1 MVRGFRKGVKQR
13 RPCVALKVTVL
24 LNSRAKRGILSRC
37 ALGGQWRTYVTDEP
51 RIGGSAGQK
60 VGARRRQAQDTV
72 GPPANHICIRLVLS
86 VVEPP
91 ADGAQLK
98 GSRGRERPASAAE
111 AAHIRG
117 LHTALDGAC
126 TAELRKIVIKIS

>member
-13 RPCVALKVTVL
+13 RPCAALKVTVL
-24 LNSRAKRGILSRC
+24 LNSRTKRRILSRC
-37 ALGGQWRTYVTDEP
+37 ALGRQWRTYVTDEP
-51 RIGGSAGQK
+51 RIGGSAGQE
-60 VGARRRQAQDTV
+60 VGARRGQAQDTV
-72 GPPANHICIRLVLS
+72 GTPAHHICIRLILS

-98 GSRGRERPASAAE
+98 GSRRRESPASAAE